1 MAGTGASACR
11 QKPGNGYLRVVP
23 LFETLADLDGAAP
36 TMDALLCV
44 PWYREHLRTEF
55 NSCQEVMLGYSDSA
69 KDAGRVAANWALY
82 KAQECLVDVAKKH
95 GVTLTLFHGRGGS
108 IGRGGG
114 PMHLA
119 MLSQPAGSVQV

>member
-1 MAGTGASACR
+1 
-11 QKPGNGYLRVVP
+11 VVP

-36 TMDALLCV
+36 TMDSLLSV

-55 NSCQEVMLGYSDSA
+55 SSCQEVMLGYSDSA

-82 KAQECLVDVAKKH
+82 KAQESLVEVAKKH
-95 GVTLTLFHGRGGS
+95 GVVLTLFHGRGGS

-119 MLSQPAGSVQV
+119 MLSQPAGSVQVRFS